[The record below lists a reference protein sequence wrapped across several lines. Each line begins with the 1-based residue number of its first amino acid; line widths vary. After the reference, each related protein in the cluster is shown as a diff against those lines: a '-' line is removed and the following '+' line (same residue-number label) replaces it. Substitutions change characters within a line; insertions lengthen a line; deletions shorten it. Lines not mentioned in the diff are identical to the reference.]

1 MEVLQDL
8 GDQIDPALLTSEP
21 VMAHSSKPARPA
33 DRRNLRRAMKLLD
46 EAGWAVGDDGLRRNA
61 EGELFKLEFL
71 IDSPTIERIVQPYIA
86 NLRQMGVDAI
96 SNRVDF
102 AQYTSR
108 RREKDFDMITFAYPK
123 YLQPSTGLYQQF
135 GSDAH
140 EFSVF
145 NPAGMADPAV
155 DTLIG
160 AIVKA
165 EDQEELYANVR
176 ALDRVLRAKRFMVP
190 TWYLDVNW
198 VAYWNFYEQP
208 ETLPLFDLGLRDVW
222 WVNAEKEAALKS
234 SGALR

>member
-1 MEVLQDL
+1 
-8 GDQIDPALLTSEP
+8 
-21 VMAHSSKPARPA
+21 
-33 DRRNLRRAMKLLD
+33 
-46 EAGWAVGDDGLRRNA
+46 
-61 EGELFKLEFL
+61 
-71 IDSPTIERIVQPYIA
+71 
-86 NLRQMGVDAI
+86 
-96 SNRVDF
+96 
-102 AQYTSR
+102 
-108 RREKDFDMITFAYPK
+108 MITYAYPK

-222 WVNAEKEAALKS
+222 WVSAEKEAALKS